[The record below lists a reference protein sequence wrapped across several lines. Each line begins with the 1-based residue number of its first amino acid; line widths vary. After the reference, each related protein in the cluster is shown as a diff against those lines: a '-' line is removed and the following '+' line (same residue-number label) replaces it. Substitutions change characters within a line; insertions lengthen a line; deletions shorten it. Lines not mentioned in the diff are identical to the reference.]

1 MKRFFTTVVSVCF
14 ALSCALAQEAPT
26 RALSKYADDKF
37 SQDDQ
42 YSVTEPYRTV
52 SVSQPEGKK
61 VKNVIFMIGDGM
73 GLEMVTCGWVL
84 NGGSLNMTNC
94 PYVGYS
100 LTYAANAL
108 ITDSAAGGTALA
120 VGQKTKY
127 GYIGVDTL
135 GNPVQSVLHYSR
147 EMGKKT
153 GVTVTCR
160 INDATPADFC
170 CHSTKRSEEAEIAA
184 QYVDSGVD
192 FISGGGWK
200 FWTERTDGR
209 NLVEEMK
216 AKGYSFVDK
225 VEDIKNVKSG
235 RFLGLFAPLETE
247 PALDRGPLLE
257 ESTMKAI
264 ELLDNSKGFFL
275 MVEGS
280 CIDDHLHHHKI
291 GVAAEELFDFDRT
304 VGKVLEWA
312 AKDGETLVV
321 ITADHATGGL
331 TLIKGDLEKRSV
343 KVHFS
348 TKGHNGIAVPV
359 FAYGP
364 HAEEFAGFMENSE
377 LSEKIRYILK
387 EYTY

>member
-1 MKRFFTTVVSVCF
+1 MKRTLFLSIAICF
-14 ALSCALAQEAPT
+14 AFGAFAQEAPT
-26 RALSKYADDKF
+26 RALSKYANDQF
-37 SQDDQ
+37 SKDDQ
-42 YSVTEPYRTV
+42 YTYTTPYQTV
-52 SVSQPEGKK
+52 NPKQPKGKK
-61 VKNVIFMIGDGM
+61 IRNVIFMIGDGM
-73 GLEMVTCGWVL
+73 GLEMVSCGWTL
-84 NGGSLNMTNC
+84 NGGALNMTNC

-108 ITDSAAGGTALA
+108 VTDSAAGGTALA
-120 VGQKTKY
+120 IGKKTKY

-135 GNPVQSVLHYSR
+135 GQPVQSLLHYSQQL
-147 EMGKKT
+147 GKKT

-184 QYVDSGVD
+184 QYLESGVD

-200 FWTERTDGR
+200 FWRERTDGR

-216 AKGYSFVDK
+216 AKGYTFVDRL
-225 VEDIKNVKSG
+225 EDIKTVKSG
-235 RFLGLFAPLETE
+235 KFLGLFAPLETE

-264 ELLDNSKGFFL
+264 ELLDNRKGFFL

-291 GVAAEELFDFDRT
+291 GIAAEELFDFDRT

-331 TLIKGDLEKRSV
+331 TLLKGSLPERTV

-348 TKGHNGIAVPV
+348 TKGHNGIIVPV
-359 FAYGP
+359 FAFGP
-364 HAEEFAGFMENSE
+364 HAEEFAGFYENCE
-377 LSEKIRYILK
+377 LSEKVRTILK
-387 EYTY
+387 KYTY